1 VLQTTTCPRAHRVVH
16 WSCTVCPE
24 TGTSSG
30 LLSTPLAGPKAD
42 VALSCFNGQDG
53 WMTFAGQLD
62 YTVPAPEV
70 NTGVATPSVASIA
83 SALGGIGNDTGS
95 KTYRCI
101 KQYTILGSS
110 LDKVQVGIC
119 SMCLEE

>member
-1 VLQTTTCPRAHRVVH
+1 
-16 WSCTVCPE
+16 
-24 TGTSSG
+24 
-30 LLSTPLAGPKAD
+30 
-42 VALSCFNGQDG
+42 
-53 WMTFAGQLD
+53 MTFAGQLD

-83 SALGGIGNDTGS
+83 SALGGVGNDTGS

-119 SMCLEE
+119 SMCLEESPVSPLHLDLEGMMSSCEWSFVGLIHMPAQR